1 MLKFIHITD
10 IHLKSANP
18 NRTHKKI
25 IDELITDL
33 IDYVDSNTL
42 LFFTGDFSDK
52 FSVKFQDFSQLIF
65 NPIIEKFPILKNRIF
80 FVPGNHDLDRSKID
94 ITDNMIKTQIL
105 SDVNSREKIY
115 QKYISNG
122 NKGLE
127 EFEQFAK
134 EFYADFDGEKSLS
147 NYGNSFKITVNNIT
161 IGISC
166 LNSSWLCFDDN
177 DKGALLLLEN
187 QLSDSL
193 NFIDDCNLKI
203 ALIHHPLEFIHES
216 EQEQVFED
224 IQKEYDLVFLGHTH
238 KQQATYNRSLFGNC
252 YFSVGKSL
260 NGLRTKE
267 NNFTNGYS
275 IAEIEPNVGIKIHL
289 RKYNDIKNKFLP
301 NSDYGEPDGLF
312 IVELNKNLNNENAS
326 ETITLNESFAK
337 YINDVGAN
345 LTHKHKSK
353 ITLDDIFI
361 FPSLQKY
368 DYKDEERNH
377 VLSSELIVNEITPEL
392 VTRYVVLGDNSS
404 GKTSLSKKYFSL
416 LLKKEDFYPIYIK
429 GEEIK
434 STSPFDLAKLKD
446 RLLNEQYS
454 SNKIPPQKR
463 PIFIID
469 DFNESKLQVQYKRA
483 FVDNLITSN
492 VDFIIFWD
500 EYFTLKDIID
510 TLNENI
516 NVFEILPFGIKNRF
530 NLIKKWLGFDDDLKF
545 KEDEKVSKVYELEKI
560 IDSIIGK
567 NLVPSYPLFIL
578 TVLQTLELFP
588 SENFEQSTQ
597 GHYYD
602 VLIKSALGKKITN
615 NKEIERFY
623 TYLKELSYFM
633 YSRET
638 DKLTEE
644 EFIEFHNQFVID
656 FNLHKNGLV
665 STLEVFCETNILYK
679 NGEGYKFKYDYINYY
694 FLGKYLADNLDD
706 EEIRK
711 IIVQLADN
719 IYNSKNAN
727 IYLFLSHHSKAD
739 FVTNTILDSA
749 KSLFSSETI
758 LNFDTDIASINKLI
772 TSTSQKLSLDK
783 SKSHED
789 YKNEELERREKIEDE
804 KKLNSNDK
812 DDFNTIDYVSEINK
826 SFKTLEILGLILKNR
841 YASLKSKPK
850 ESVAEEVYFLGLR
863 TTASIFKTL
872 IEGEEYVVKE
882 IISII
887 GEDKTISAH
896 EKEDLAKKIMFNM
909 YYMTAYSTIKKIS
922 NSIATKDLELTFQDV
937 LEKNKG
943 NNAISLIDI
952 SNKLDYSHQFPFD
965 DVSSLKTQ
973 FKNNKFP
980 YLIMRRLAFNY
991 LRMFPIREKEQQ
1003 KICSML
1009 EIPIDVQRRVEMTST
1024 TKRVGKKRTK

>member
-1 MLKFIHITD
+1 MLKFIHLTD
-10 IHLKSANP
+10 FHLKSANP
-18 NRTHKKI
+18 SREHKK
-25 IDELITDL
+25 LIEALFTDL
-33 IDYVDSNTL
+33 ENYVDKNTL

-52 FSVKFQDFSQLIF
+52 FKVNFTDFSKLIF
-65 NPIIEKFPILKNRIF
+65 IPIIEKFPILKNRIF
-80 FVPGNHDLDRSKID
+80 FVPGNHDLDRTKID
-94 ITDNMIKTQIL
+94 VTDKMLKSQIL
-105 SDVNSREKIY
+105 ADKNSREEIY
-115 QKYISNG
+115 NKYDNSG

-127 EFEQFAK
+127 DYEQFARG
-134 EFYADFDGEKSLS
+134 FYKDYDGAKLLS
-147 NYGNSFKITVNNIT
+147 NYGNSFKILINNHN

-166 LNSSWLCFDDN
+166 LNSAWLCFDDN
-177 DKGALLLLEN
+177 DKGNLLLLEN
-187 QLSDSL
+187 QLSNSL
-193 NFIDDCNLKI
+193 NFIDDCYLKI
-203 ALIHHPLEFIHES
+203 ALIHHPLDFIHES

-238 KQQATYNRSLFGNC
+238 KQQATYNKSLFGNC
-252 YFSVGKSL
+252 YFSIGKSL

-267 NNFTNGYS
+267 NNYFNGYS
-275 IAEIEPNVGIKIHL
+275 ITEIEPNIRIKIHL
-289 RKYNDIKNKFLP
+289 RKYNDIKNVFLP
-301 NSDYGEPDGLF
+301 NSDYGDVDGLF
-312 IVELNKNLNNENAS
+312 SVELNKNLNNENTL
-326 ETITLNESFAK
+326 ETLRLSESFAK

-368 DYKDEERNH
+368 DYKDEERNQ
-377 VLSSELIVNEITPEL
+377 LISSELIIDEIAPE
-392 VTRYVVLGDNSS
+392 VITRYIVIGDNSS
-404 GKTSLSKKYFSL
+404 GKTSLSKKYLSL
-416 LLKKEDFYPIYIK
+416 ILKKDGFYPIYIK
-429 GEEIK
+429 GEDIK
-434 STSPFDLAKLKD
+434 STSPIELAKLKD

-454 SNKIPPQKR
+454 SSKIPPHKR

-469 DFNESKLQVQYKRA
+469 DFNEAKLQVQFKRA
-483 FVDNLITSN
+483 FVDNLIDSEF
-492 VDFIIFWD
+492 DFIIFWD

-510 TLNENI
+510 TLSENI
-516 NVFEILPFGIKNRF
+516 QIFELLPFGVKNRF
-530 NLIKKWLGFDDDLKF
+530 NLIKKWLDFDDDLKF

-615 NKEIERFY
+615 NKEIERYY
-623 TYLKELSYFM
+623 TYLKELSYCM
-633 YSRET
+633 YSKET
-638 DKLTEE
+638 ERLTEE
-644 EFIEFHNQFVID
+644 EFIEFHNKFVKD
-656 FNLHKNGLV
+656 FNLHKNGFV
-665 STLEVFCETNILYK
+665 STLEVLCETNILYK
-679 NGEGYKFKYDYINYY
+679 NGEGYRFKYDYINYY

-711 IIVQLADN
+711 IIIYLAEN

-739 FVTNTILDSA
+739 FVTNTILESA
-749 KSLFSSETI
+749 KSLFYKESI

-772 TSTSQKLSLDK
+772 TDTSQKLILDK

-789 YKNEELERREKIEDE
+789 YKNEELEEREKLEEE
-804 KKLNSNDK
+804 KKSKNK
-812 DDFNTIDYVSEINK
+812 EEDFNAIDYVSEINK
-826 SFKTLEILGLILKNR
+826 SFKTIEILGLVLKNR

-850 ESVAEEVYFLGLR
+850 ETIAEEVYFLGLR
-863 TTASIFKTL
+863 TTSSIFETL
-872 IEGEEYVVKE
+872 IEGEEFVVKE
-882 IISII
+882 IINII
-887 GEDKTISAH
+887 GQDKTISKH

-909 YYMTAYSTIKKIS
+909 YYMTAYSIIKKIS

-937 LEKNKG
+937 LSKHKD

-965 DVSSLKTQ
+965 DVNNLKTQ

-1003 KICSML
+1003 RICSML

-1024 TKRVGKKRTK
+1024 TKKKSKNRRK